1 MRGLATHAVRLFQQ
15 STVEYAVPHTSADP
29 SRSISPGYIYS
40 KGVISKGALGASA
53 ERLDAITPPPF
64 SRPIVHQW

>member
-1 MRGLATHAVRLFQQ
+1 MPSVCFNRVRLNML
-15 STVEYAVPHTSADP
+15 SPTRALTICAP
-29 SRSISPGYIYS
+29 RSISPGYIYS